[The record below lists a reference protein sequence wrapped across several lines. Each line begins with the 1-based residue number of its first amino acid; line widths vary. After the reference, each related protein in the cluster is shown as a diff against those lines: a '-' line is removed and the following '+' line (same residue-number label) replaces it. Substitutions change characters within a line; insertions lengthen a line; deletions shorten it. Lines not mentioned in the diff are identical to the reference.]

1 MKKWGNRELSHL
13 SITHIPKL
21 LCGRVEILTYS
32 VWLFCLQLGFAGE
45 KGRGGGWGADN
56 FIRAFPLLAATFGK
70 YVNLLSLSAD
80 ICNVKIE
87 IDTSQ
92 FVESSK
98 YKHACK
104 ISDLTESI

>member
-1 MKKWGNRELSHL
+1 MWQSGDFNLLSLTLLPTAGVCWRERA
-13 SITHIPKL
+13 
-21 LCGRVEILTYS
+21 RV
-32 VWLFCLQLGFAGE
+32 
-45 KGRGGGWGADN
+45 GGWGADN
-56 FIRAFPLLAATFGK
+56 FIPAFPLLAATFGK
-70 YVNLLSLSAD
+70 YVNLLSLTVD

-104 ISDLTESI
+104 ISDLTEST